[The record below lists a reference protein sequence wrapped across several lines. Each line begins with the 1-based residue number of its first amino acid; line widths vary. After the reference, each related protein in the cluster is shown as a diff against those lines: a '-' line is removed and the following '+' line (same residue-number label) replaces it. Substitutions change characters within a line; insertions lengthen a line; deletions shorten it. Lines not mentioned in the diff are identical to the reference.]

1 MARKRTVGSSTR
13 SPQKTA
19 GVRKTAGHGAKSQ
32 AVRDKAIL
40 ALLSEKNIPKAAV
53 KCGVGVRTLHKW
65 LTKDEAFQ
73 EAYASARQTTFHAGI
88 SRVQALT
95 AKAVETLEDLLD
107 ETAYPNVRLGAART
121 VAELGLHQHD
131 AETIMRKLAEIE
143 AFQREPRLGRR

>member
-32 AVRDKAIL
+32 AVRNKAIL
-40 ALLSEKNIPKAAV
+40 ALLNEKNIPRAAA
-53 KCGVGVRTLHKW
+53 KCGVCARTLHKW
-65 LTKDEAFQ
+65 LSQDEAFQ
-73 EAYASARQTTFHAGI
+73 ADYAAARQATFHAGM
-88 SRVQALT
+88 SRVQSLT

-107 ETAYPNVRLGAART
+107 EKAYPNVRLGAART
-121 VAELGLHQHD
+121 VAELGIHQHD